1 MQSSAASTPS
11 EAWIPEAHSTAA
23 HGAGGGVVLR
33 PPTGLELFGADEAAI
48 IRQALQTPPE
58 HRGPNTPEGSMAC
71 AAVQKLLGRLDFFHG
86 VPPAELEQWAHA
98 CEYRRVA
105 RGSDIPDA
113 GLQAGATSTDD
124 EREEA
129 ANLFA
134 AGDRD
139 VSTFYLILTGRVA
152 LASSAQPT
160 SQAAAGPS
168 AEAAAEAPAK
178 VKTREGRRPPA
189 VKKMPNASRDLLSAP
204 AVKPISPDTRAEGVC
219 SPSDLIRGEVVA
231 ELSPG
236 DAFGEEAIFFLA
248 EADREEAETLECPC
262 ALDYSERR
270 YTATQ
275 ISEVVELLMV
285 RDRKLLAT
293 LLDGNHG
300 ELRLRSASANE
311 ALSQPPA
318 SRSHLQRQS
327 IIRVLETAGIF
338 MKHRLPSKHVLRVL
352 SSCVEFSEAEEGR
365 ALYFCGQISDSVYC
379 LLSGAIDMTHHT
391 PATNTHDAVQNHAVR
406 ADDKEYELVT
416 LQVNVAGMLVGTI
429 AEAYT
434 DKHEDCEQIV
444 ESERESEL
452 AKHTIS
458 LADRE
463 IVSKELDSLRL
474 QEKIVEDA
482 LALKAEALTS
492 CECDITMIQGKLQE
506 LQNEAQLGGSVDEM
520 SEVLSKLETLRS
532 CALST
537 REEEM
542 DLKARLI
549 HVREM
554 IEGRD
559 KELHVLETKLHEHEV
574 EQDAKSREGLQ
585 EGDAAGTRMRRL
597 GCAAEAPKDKPLF
610 WTLGERFKQAH
621 NTSVSAE
628 PGSNIY
634 ATGNPHTRTRFT
646 SQAEKRDTE
655 VHRRS
660 YTAIA
665 VGSTRVLKIPQAAWA
680 EACCYEELFLSFKTL
695 VRQLRSLRSSPL
707 ASHELEP
714 QDTSKLSALLG
725 EQDRAPDATS
735 AHTSVTALQKFVS
748 SQMIS
753 FLQNVDFLAHLT
765 PPNLLKLALRSTL
778 RDFAPFTV
786 ISAQGH
792 AHPSVNG
799 NQVGYVIL
807 SGSLSTHKKR
817 AGNAAEVDRWYALL
831 HHLQLSD
838 GAAVRRYAK
847 TFADS
852 TSNAN
857 VHKLAE
863 KFQNDPV
870 SAVEDCF
877 GDSEGRMSRGSIVG
891 ENILMGTEVKSCSTY
906 VCSTHVWALE
916 VSLKDFGDISSN
928 SCHVVQRPHNAVSIL
943 KKAIAHRE
951 PRDLK
956 SLHGCLHQ
964 IPFFRVFPEKA
975 LLELCA
981 GMTLQTLEAGEI
993 LFRQQDDAEEMFVV
1007 LAGTLETR
1015 MLSCSPMKKKDD
1027 CREANALDEPGNT
1040 FFDVVQNKN
1049 SSDERGRNHSSGFF
1063 KVQRVAWDITKY
1075 GPCTGLRQ
1083 AGDSI
1088 GQALCFIPDA
1098 KRSTTVRARS
1108 RAKLIVI
1115 KARSLDLV
1123 HQYLNTRDLF
1133 DAHAMAQVLFQ
1144 PTLRSNDDLLAIG
1157 EFLRT
1162 LPLLST
1168 LTCIELMT
1176 LAKRV
1181 EATHSTRGSVIF
1193 ANVAQGIGSRVSGSE
1208 LSSLF
1213 FLARGCA
1220 VLCQADVSLSDE
1232 EIQQKNAKFLD
1243 SHGIRLSDEHKAQ
1256 LSWLGVIK
1264 HVVRNND
1271 ALLHIGQGTGR
1282 QALAQLPHTKLH
1294 HTYSCMIVEESIVLS
1309 LSMEAISECNAEW
1322 KRAETEQAHAVLA
1335 KTYPFSGWKHRELSV
1350 LASHTKMHQY
1360 QRGDPIFQRGSVAE
1374 TLLFVLQGEVALQLN
1389 GLSQVV
1395 PRDVDD
1401 GSIPPEGGGQGV
1413 QKAGVQSDTRLRP
1426 IVVSTVSAGGLL
1438 GLDLILRLDTER
1450 AKSIEDSLK
1459 EMEVEVT
1466 QLQQCISQTQQE
1478 ANKPSAVTSK
1488 DAKNCLAALRTKLAA
1503 ATKSKQDLV
1512 AQQIKVSTEGTLHH
1526 KYHGVAASSMVKVL
1540 CVRRTDV
1547 EAHGHRG
1554 SLTILEKSHK
1564 CVVDHRTKSMSDI
1577 VSNKEAEVSGGMV
1590 MQKSRIEAELTL
1602 QAKERSAEVV
1612 ARRKKVGDVRV
1623 CAALAG
1629 TRAGLLAEEEYPLAP
1644 EDALKALM
1652 NLRKWMRKKYGK
1664 LGTSTTIL
1672 STLYASEEIPD
1683 EALKFICFE
1692 SKCGL
1697 RGQQLRRAIERPP
1710 QRILLS
1716 ESGDEPASPAREVSK
1731 ELSDKMLCARKKA
1744 GSGEKRSRG
1753 TDLQR
1758 PDVVYFEDLQRILQ
1772 DEAIMADAAMRATA
1786 TIATEDPGEDVVQ
1799 DPANALSEDTIAHA
1813 LSPRE
1818 DREEDR
1824 TFRPHSAFTRREK
1837 HSPFSTGRPN
1847 SARPQTGVELRT
1859 DSAEEDLYRL
1869 EMVDSEK
1876 VGTESLQARN
1886 QIHDGKVQS
1895 RSGRPTSAKKAS
1907 SASTVRLAQQ
1917 NAPMR
1922 YIAGRVLQRPQTSME
1937 RRSAWMGQTVE
1948 SEIDAFDGDW
1958 QGTLFSSR
1966 SAMIEGLKETLSIKT
1981 EPAKVALVKP
1991 RKLGMLRSEYSAFKG
2006 SRPGIGRKTSLAASV
2021 EAASRLQRI
2030 KMADSMSTAVGS
2042 LCTFD
2047 GLGSLG
2053 IFSPPRDIV
2062 MRPDSALLVAKHS
2075 SSGVRTG
2082 KIGRLGTHGTRQK
2095 ARNIFAAGAHNGLSA
2110 SPTGNKRHEAALPLE
2125 LSAWT

>member
-1 MQSSAASTPS
+1 MQFSAASTPN
-11 EAWIPEAHSTAA
+11 EALMPEAHSAAA

-33 PPTGLELFGADEAAI
+33 PPTGLELFSADEAAI
-48 IRQALQTPPE
+48 IRQALQTPPK

-71 AAVQKLLGRLDFFHG
+71 AAVQKLLGRLDFFDG

-113 GLQAGATSTDD
+113 GSQAGATSTDD

-152 LASSAQPT
+152 LASPSAQPT
-160 SQAAAGPS
+160 SKAGPS
-168 AEAAAEAPAK
+168 AEAAAEAHAK

-204 AVKPISPDTRAEGVC
+204 AVNPISPDTRAKGVC
-219 SPSDLIRGEVVA
+219 SPSDLIRAEVVA

-236 DAFGEEAIFFLA
+236 DAFGEEAIFCLA

-270 YTATQ
+270 FTATQ
-275 ISEVVELLMV
+275 VSEVVELLAV
-285 RDRKLLAT
+285 RDRNLLAT

-300 ELRLRSASANE
+300 ELRLRSASAIE

-338 MKHRLPSKHVLRVL
+338 MKNRLPSKHVLRVL

-365 ALYFCGQISDSVYC
+365 ALYSCGQISDSVYC

-391 PATNTHDAVQNHAVR
+391 PATNMHDAVQNPAVR
-406 ADDKEYELVT
+406 ADDKEYELVA

-429 AEAYT
+429 AEAYI

-452 AKHTIS
+452 AQHTIS

-474 QEKIVEDA
+474 QKKFAEDA
-482 LALKAEALTS
+482 LALKAEAVTS
-492 CECDITMIQGKLQE
+492 CECDITMIQSKLQE

-520 SEVLSKLETLRS
+520 SEALSKLETLRS
-532 CALST
+532 CAPST

-559 KELHVLETKLHEHEV
+559 KKLPVLETKLHEHEV

-585 EGDAAGTRMRRL
+585 EGDTAGTRIRSQ
-597 GCAAEAPKDKPLF
+597 GFSAEAPKDKPVF

-628 PGSNIY
+628 PWSDIH
-634 ATGNPHTRTRFT
+634 APGNPHTRTRFT
-646 SQAEKRDTE
+646 SQVEKRDTE

-660 YTAIA
+660 YTAIV
-665 VGSTRVLKIPQAAWA
+665 VGSTRVLRIPQAAWA
-680 EACCYEELFLSFKTL
+680 EACCHEELFLSFKTL
-695 VRQLRSLRSSPL
+695 ALQLRSLTSAPL

-725 EQDRAPDATS
+725 EQDRAPDAIT

-817 AGNAAEVDRWYALL
+817 AGNAAEVHRWYALL

-838 GAAVRRYAK
+838 GAAVRRSEN
-847 TFADS
+847 TSADS

-870 SAVEDCF
+870 GAVEDCF
-877 GDSEGRMSRGSIVG
+877 GDSEGKMSRGSIVG
-891 ENILMGTEVKSCSTY
+891 ENLLMGTEVNSSSTY

-928 SCHVVQRPHNAVSIL
+928 SCPVVHRPHNAVSIL
-943 KKAIAHRE
+943 KKDIAHRE
-951 PRDLK
+951 PQDLK

-1027 CREANALDEPGNT
+1027 SREAQENTENT
-1040 FFDVVQNKN
+1040 FFDVAQNEN
-1049 SSDERGRNHSSGFF
+1049 SSDEGERNHSSGFS
-1063 KVQRVAWDITKY
+1063 KVQRVAWEITKY

-1098 KRSTTVRARS
+1098 KRSTTVRART

-1181 EATHSTRGSVIF
+1181 EAAHSTRGSIIF

-1220 VLCQADVSLSDE
+1220 VLCQAEASLSDE
-1232 EIQQKNAKFLD
+1232 DIQQKNAKFLD
-1243 SHGIRLSDEHKAQ
+1243 SHGIRLSDQDKAQ

-1264 HVVRNND
+1264 HVVRNNN
-1271 ALLHIGQGTGR
+1271 ALHRLGQGTGR
-1282 QALAQLPHTKLH
+1282 QVLAQLPNTKLH
-1294 HTYSCMIVEESIVLS
+1294 HTYSCMVVEESIVLS

-1350 LASHTKMHQY
+1350 LASHTKINQY

-1395 PRDVDD
+1395 PSDVDD

-1426 IVVSTVSAGGLL
+1426 IVVSTVGAGGLL
-1438 GLDLILRLDTER
+1438 GLDLILRLDNER

-1459 EMEVEVT
+1459 EMEVEVA
-1466 QLQQCISQTQQE
+1466 QLQQCISQTQQD

-1488 DAKNCLAALRTKLAA
+1488 DTKNRLAALRTKLAA

-1540 CVRRTDV
+1540 CVRRADV

-1554 SLTILEKSHK
+1554 SLTMLEKSHK
-1564 CVVDHRTKSMSDI
+1564 FVVDHRTKSMSDI
-1577 VSNKEAEVSGGMV
+1577 VSNKAAEVSGGMG

-1602 QAKERSAEVV
+1602 QAKERAAEVV

-1672 STLYASEEIPD
+1672 STLYASEEISD

-1697 RGQQLRRAIERPP
+1697 RGQQLRRAIKRPP

-1716 ESGDEPASPAREVSK
+1716 ESADEPASPAREASK
-1731 ELSDKMLCARKKA
+1731 ELSEKMLCAREKTRSA
-1744 GSGEKRSRG
+1744 GKRSKG
-1753 TDLQR
+1753 TDLQN
-1758 PDVVYFEDLQRILQ
+1758 PDVVYFEDLQRILE

-1786 TIATEDPGEDVVQ
+1786 TTATEDRGEEVVQ
-1799 DPANALSEDTIAHA
+1799 DPANVLSEDTIAHA
-1813 LSPRE
+1813 QSPR
-1818 DREEDR
+1818 EDR

-1847 SARPQTGVELRT
+1847 SARPQTGVELRM

-1886 QIHDGKVQS
+1886 QIYDWKVQS
-1895 RSGRPTSAKKAS
+1895 RSGRPTSATKASAAS
-1907 SASTVRLAQQ
+1907 SASSVRLAQQ
-1917 NAPMR
+1917 NTPMR
-1922 YIAGRVLQRPQTSME
+1922 YIAGRVLQRPKTSME

-1991 RKLGMLRSEYSAFKG
+1991 LKLGMLRSEYSAFKG
-2006 SRPGIGRKTSLAASV
+2006 SRPGIGPKTSLAASV

-2030 KMADSMSTAVGS
+2030 KMADSMSAAVGS

-2047 GLGSLG
+2047 GLGNVG

-2062 MRPDSALLVAKHS
+2062 MRPDSALLVAKHF

-2095 ARNIFAAGAHNGLSA
+2095 ASNVFAAGAHNGLSA